1 MKSTLYKILFFI
13 TLSTKLLASPNEQLC
28 LELMKEIDKKSE
40 VSSFKVLSDYFKLL
54 ISPDEIIDTNF
65 EEVRV
70 KHSKDVNQYIIQNS
84 EFKKKY
90 YIFSWKEA

>member
-54 ISPDEIIDTNF
+54 ISP
-65 EEVRV
+65 
-70 KHSKDVNQYIIQNS
+70 
-84 EFKKKY
+84 
-90 YIFSWKEA
+90 